1 MRAIPCLLLV
11 LVAAGAAFGWTAPW
25 LYNVCN
31 SAPQPNGTII
41 VNADAPDVLNPADV
55 VTVTLFYSLDNQS
68 SWNSVPMSLVG
79 EPGLDSTFAA
89 SFAAPG
95 AGTIWYYVRAGNGT
109 NYGTQ
114 GPKNSGNA
122 WPVGDNWL
130 AELCLEPTGDTENN
144 PDGPFLDLTSCA
156 MGYSDTYFYGRLTNN
171 DNEWPTDGG
180 WLGPWY
186 LYTVGFR
193 NADAYA
199 GDTFAYAMTYADAPL
214 GYGSGLY
221 EINVYTE
228 DFAQIGDIDVSTNGN
243 RLVVRCLVS
252 DVTSRHGFQPW
263 PNSGGFLC
271 AAKGDT
277 RSANIVLQSWR
288 HDSTNSARF
297 FVNRTPACVVGTNR
311 APVLTVP
318 RVFPRFGEDTTTFRF
333 TVGYADADT
342 NLPVLRA
349 VVVGTETLRLAPNH
363 RRYYDVVSYAGA
375 RSGFAPGTHWFH
387 FVFDDGMGV
396 VETAADSFVVSG
408 GTDVAEQAPGD
419 GRSTLGA
426 SPNPF
431 RSRVRFALAAEDRLV
446 EVFDRGGRLV
456 ARLRAAGRR
465 LLDWDG
471 RDEAGAEVPDG
482 VYFWRT
488 DAGPLRRLL
497 VRLGR

>member
-1 MRAIPCLLLV
+1 MRATHLSLLL
-11 LVAAGAAFGWTAPW
+11 LTAAGAAFGWTAPW

-31 SAPQPNGTII
+31 SAPQPNGTVII
-41 VNADAPDVLNPADV
+41 NADAPDIVNPTDV
-55 VTVTLFYSLDNQS
+55 VSVTLFYSLDNQA
-68 SWNSVPMSLVG
+68 SWSSVPMSLVG
-79 EPGLDSTFAA
+79 EPGLDSTFQA
-89 SFAAPG
+89 SFG
-95 AGTIWYYVRAGNGT
+95 ILNSGTVWYYVRARTET
-109 NYGTQ
+109 NFGTQ
-114 GPKNSGNA
+114 GPKNVNNA
-122 WPVGDNWL
+122 WPVTNNWL
-130 AELCLEPTGDTENN
+130 AELCEEPAGDTENN

-171 DNEWPTDGG
+171 HTSWPMNGG

-199 GDTFAYAMTYADAPL
+199 GDTFAYVMTVADAPF

-228 DFAQIGDIDVSTNGN
+228 DFDQIGNIDVSTNGN
-243 RLVVRCLVS
+243 RLVFRCPAT
-252 DVTSRHGFQPW
+252 DVTSRRGFQPW
-263 PNSGGFLC
+263 PNTGGFIC
-271 AAKGDT
+271 SAKGET
-277 RSANIVLQSWR
+277 RSANALLQSWR

-297 FVNRTPACVVGTNR
+297 FVNRTPAFTVGTNR
-311 APVLTVP
+311 SPALSQP
-318 RVFPRFGEDTTTFRF
+318 RIFPRFGDDTTTFRF
-333 TVGYADADT
+333 TVNYTDADSH
-342 NLPVLRA
+342 LPKLRA
-349 VVVGTETLRLAPNH
+349 VVIEGETLPLAPNH
-363 RRYYDVVSYAGA
+363 RRYHEGVTYSGT
-375 RSGFAPGTHWFH
+375 RRGFAPGTHWFR
-387 FVFDDGMGV
+387 FAFDDGMGA

-408 GTDVAEQAPGD
+408 GTDVAEQRPGG

-431 RSRVRFALAAEDRLV
+431 RGRVQFQLAVDDRLV

-471 RDEAGAEVPDG
+471 RDQSGADVPDG

-497 VRLGR
+497 VKLGR